1 MTISTFGYGVTL
13 RQRKEAMIKSCAGPL
28 KGIYGMTG
36 RTIFLKTGLHVVWL
50 CGGRI
55 ILPVTVDAI
64 NPDDIKPHRI
74 F

>member
-1 MTISTFGYGVTL
+1 MTISTFGYRVTL
-13 RQRKEAMIKSCAGPL
+13 RQRKEAVIKSCARPL

-36 RTIFLKTGLHVVWL
+36 RTIFLKTSLYVVWL

-55 ILPVTVDAI
+55 ILLVTVDAI
-64 NPDDIKPHRI
+64 NPDDIKPYGI